1 MLTSIG
7 QKGCSNRVEMQLL
20 VDGVSLSIGQMGPD
34 FLLIRKTIDHPPGEA
49 TIVFAVEGSE
59 ERRWQV
65 WLPEGLAV
73 GRERV
78 VIAKAG

>member
-20 VDGVSLSIGQMGPD
+20 VNGVSLPIAEMGPD
-34 FLLIRKTIDHPPGEA
+34 FHFLRKTIDHPPGKA
-49 TIVFAVEGSE
+49 TIVFQIEGYP

-65 WLPEGLAV
+65 RLPEGLAV

-78 VIAKAG
+78 VIAKA